1 MERFYHLI
9 VHRPKSVLLL
19 ILLLTGFFV
28 FHARHVHE
36 SFSIES
42 LFSPDDPEKQYYEQV
57 RRLFGSDEV
66 GIVGL
71 ITDNIYTP
79 EVLQQLK
86 RLTEEVHKVDG
97 VASALSLTNAVD
109 PVADVV
115 DPPLLMP
122 QIPSMTAELQEL
134 QRKLADRPLYLG
146 TLVSP
151 DGRAAAINIVFRE
164 MNDDEFIQLDI
175 DNQIQALVDREQGPA
190 KVYYVGVPHWK
201 AVFARAMGE
210 SSARLDLWAA
220 LLVMAGL
227 FLSFRSLRG
236 LLLPV
241 STGMVSLAWTFGV
254 VGLTG
259 GQLSMGAIITLPILL
274 QVLGLTYAFHIVA
287 EYYELAHSS
296 RAKSEVV
303 LETMRR
309 TSPPILITALITVP
323 GFLSLCLNRL
333 GGIQE
338 MGVYSAAGVIVA
350 SFLAMTLTPALL
362 SLLPLPVRHEHLLSP
377 AVSLVLRRLGWV
389 DFRYRRVIIGVSLL
403 LVPLA
408 VWQIFSIQAATGFQA
423 VFRKDDPIS
432 RADQAIRPYFGDA
445 VFHVVIDSEEQDRM
459 KQWDTVRKIR
469 DLQLSIDALPKVHKT
484 VSFVDYYLLLD
495 RGIQEGE
502 GGIEVSPEGKI
513 GETPQLTHGSQ
524 TTFLDNP
531 EQWKGVLQLLVSRP
545 PSFAPVV
552 NTDFSRANIM
562 LLTTLDSPQDLAATG
577 EKIQQFAHE
586 HLPSDLHVRFV
597 GNSLLQIR
605 IANDFRRGHFQSLA
619 LAVGVVFAVMSAIFL
634 SVRVGIIAL
643 LPTLFPMVI
652 FLGLIGASGAVLGL
666 GTSTLAI
673 VVLGLA
679 IDYTVH
685 LMTRLS
691 FELRTDAAQE
701 HALLQTLVMV
711 GKPNLYLTVIFC
723 LNFLVS
729 SFAAFAPIR
738 ASGLLLAAA
747 MIATLAANVV
757 LLPALLASTRILT
770 VWDLLYT
777 VTQLTQRLEQRV
789 AERTQELQ
797 EVNRQLE
804 TASRHKS
811 EFLARM
817 SHELRTPM
825 NAIIGF
831 TRLVMRRCKD
841 VLPKREHENLRKVL
855 ISSEHLL
862 ALIND
867 ILDLAKVEAGRMEVH
882 AIRFELDPLLNL
894 CLHTVEPL
902 LKSER
907 LQLVKELEGGIP
919 ELFTDQDKL
928 KQILMNLLSNAVK
941 FTEAGTITLTARH
954 QGGQVIIAVAD
965 TGIGIPMDQL
975 ALVFE
980 EFHQVDSSSTRQY
993 SGTGLG
999 LSISRHFAQL
1009 LGGDITI
1016 QSTVGV
1022 GSTFTVTVPLRYD
1035 TALLTTH
1042 VAVAPSREA
1051 LTTAPKTDVVALAIE
1066 NPAEVNS

>member
-1 MERFYHLI
+1 MERFYHL
-9 VHRPKSVLLL
+9 VVYRPKSVLLL
-19 ILLLTGFFV
+19 IFLLTGFFA
-28 FHARHVHE
+28 FHAGQVNE
-36 SFSIES
+36 SGSMENLLS
-42 LFSPDDPEKQYYEQV
+42 QDDPEVQYYEQV
-57 RRLFGSDEV
+57 RRLFGNDQMV
-66 GIVGL
+66 VVGL
-71 ITDNIYTP
+71 VADTIYTP

-86 RLTEEVHKVDG
+86 RLTEELRKVDG
-97 VASALSLTNAVD
+97 VASVSSLANAVD
-109 PVADVV
+109 LVADVV
-115 DPPLLMP
+115 APPLLMP
-122 QIPSMTAELQEL
+122 QIPSTTAELQEL

-164 MNDDEFIQLDI
+164 TRYDEFIQRGI
-175 DNQIQALVDREQGPA
+175 DDQIQALVDREQGPA
-190 KVYYVGVPHWK
+190 KVYYVGVPHWN
-201 AVFARAMGE
+201 AVFGRDMKE
-210 SSARLDLWAA
+210 NHDHRMLWTLLS
-220 LLVMAGL
+220 LLVGL

-241 STGMVSLAWTFGV
+241 SISLASVVWTFGI

-259 GQLSMGAIITLPILL
+259 GQPNMGSLALPTLL
-274 QVLGLTYAFHIVA
+274 QILGLLYAFHIVA
-287 EYYELAHSS
+287 EYDELARSS
-296 RAKSEVV
+296 RAKNEVV

-323 GFLSLCLNRL
+323 GFLSLCLNRF

-338 MGVYSAAGVIVA
+338 MGIYSAVGVIIA
-350 SFLAMTLTPALL
+350 SFLALTLTPALL
-362 SLLPLPVRHEHLLSP
+362 SLFPLPVRHEHLLSP
-377 AVSLVLRRLGWV
+377 AVSAVLRNLGWA
-389 DFRYRRVIIGVSLL
+389 DFRYRYVIIGVSLL

-408 VWQIFSIQAATGFQA
+408 VWQIFSIPADPPAPLSILQ
-423 VFRKDDPIS
+423 DDPVV
-432 RADQAIRPYFGDA
+432 QANQVLGPYFGDED
-445 VFHVVIDSEEQDRM
+445 FYVVIDSDEPDRM

-469 DLQLSIDALPKVHKT
+469 DLQLYIDALPGVHKT
-484 VSFVDYYLLLD
+484 VSFVDYCLLVG
-495 RGIQEGE
+495 RGIREGE
-502 GGIEVSPEGKI
+502 GNLEVSPEGEIK
-513 GETPQLTHGSQ
+513 ETPKLTHGGQ

-531 EQWKGVLQLLVSRP
+531 EQWKAVRQLLIVRP

-552 NTDFSRANIM
+552 NADFSRTNIM
-562 LLTTLDSPQDLAATG
+562 LRTRFDSPRDIAAAG
-577 EKIQQFAHE
+577 DKIQQFAHE
-586 HLPSDLHVRFV
+586 HLPTDLHVRFIS
-597 GNSLLQIR
+597 NFLLGIHLWD
-605 IANDFRRGHFQSLA
+605 DFRRGLFQSLT
-619 LAVGVVFAVMSAIFL
+619 LAIGVVFAVMSAIFL
-634 SVRVGIIAL
+634 SVRVGVIAL
-643 LPTLFPMVI
+643 LPTLFPIVI
-652 FLGLIGASGAVLGL
+652 FLGLIGASGPTLGL
-666 GTSTLAI
+666 GTSTHAI

-701 HALLQTLVMV
+701 HALLQTLTTV
-711 GKPNLYLTVIFC
+711 GKPNLYLAVIFC
-723 LNFLVS
+723 LCFLVYG
-729 SFAAFAPIR
+729 FATFAPIR
-738 ASGLLLAAA
+738 EFGLLVATA
-747 MIATLAANVV
+747 MIVTLAANVV

-804 TASRHKS
+804 AASRHKS

-841 VLPKREHENLRKVL
+841 VLPKREHENLGKVL

-867 ILDLAKVEAGRMEVH
+867 ILDLAKVEAGRTEVH
-882 AIRFELDPLLNL
+882 AVRFELEPLINL

-902 LKSER
+902 IKNER
-907 LQLVKELEGGIP
+907 LRLVKKLEGGIP
-919 ELFTDQDKL
+919 ELSTDQDKL
-928 KQILMNLLSNAVK
+928 KQILINLLSNAVK
-941 FTEAGTITLTARH
+941 FTETGTITVTARRH
-954 QGGQVIIAVAD
+954 DEHVVIAVAD
-965 TGIGIPMDQL
+965 TGIGIPAEQL
-975 ALVFE
+975 ELVFE

-999 LSISRHFAQL
+999 LSISRNFAQL

-1016 QSTVGV
+1016 HSTVGV
-1022 GSTFTVTVPLRYD
+1022 GSTFTVTIPLDYD
-1035 TALLTTH
+1035 TARLTVP
-1042 VAVAPSREA
+1042 VAISPPREA
-1051 LTTAPKTDVVALAIE
+1051 LTTTAETDAVTPALE
-1066 NPAEVNS
+1066 NPAEVKS